1 MVIGRSDLAGSLN
14 LSKKMVNSNK
24 IYNLLN
30 TNLKKIK
37 LKNKLIKMG
46 GSMTVKSKKFIKKLF
61 IKKLID
67 RIEKTR
73 NIELKLTN
81 NTVKNLEN
89 IVPLMFK
96 FEVNWLK
103 YKNQKLMLDN
113 IIKKSNLKRIK
124 EIKNRK

>member
-1 MVIGRSDLAGSLN
+1 
-14 LSKKMVNSNK
+14 
-24 IYNLLN
+24 
-30 TNLKKIK
+30 
-37 LKNKLIKMG
+37 
-46 GSMTVKSKKFIKKLF
+46 MTVKSKKFIKKLF

-67 RIEKTR
+67 RIETR

-81 NTVKNLEN
+81 KTVKNLEN
-89 IVPLMFK
+89 IVALIFK

-124 EIKNRK
+124 EIENRK